1 MFNKSRGASYTR
13 TVSTGRQRGHAAS
26 EATGDL
32 RRAIVEGA
40 LRPGD
45 PLREERLAA
54 ELGVS
59 RNTLRESLRILAQEG
74 LIVHEANRGAR
85 VTTPTRASVR
95 DIYLVRRTVE
105 PPSLRNA
112 APTHPATIRMRD
124 AVATARAA
132 AGADDWQR
140 VGTADLEFHR
150 AIVGLSDSP
159 RLDALVTSMLAELRL
174 AFGAIADPEVLHA
187 PFLDDNVAILDAFES
202 GDGEGAAALLEEYLH
217 RSEETIFGAQ
227 RVSNVTP

>member
-1 MFNKSRGASYTR
+1 MGIE
-13 TVSTGRQRGHAAS
+13 RQRGHAAT
-26 EATGDL
+26 EATEDL

-59 RNTLRESLRILAQEG
+59 RNTLREALRTLANEG
-74 LIVHEANRGAR
+74 LVVHEANRGAR
-85 VTTPTRASVR
+85 VTTPTRASIR

-105 PPSLRNA
+105 PPSLRA
-112 APTHPATIRMRD
+112 AGPQHPATARMRD

-132 AGADDWQR
+132 ADAGDWQT
-140 VGTADLEFHR
+140 VGTSDLEFHR
-150 AIVGLSDSP
+150 GIVGLCDSP
-159 RLDALVTSMLAELRL
+159 RLDALLTSMLAELRL
-174 AFGAIADPEVLHA
+174 AFGAIADPEFLHA
-187 PFLDDNVAILDAFES
+187 PFLDDNVTILAAFEA
-202 GDGEGAAALLEEYLH
+202 GDGDGAATLLEEYLL

-227 RVSNVTP
+227 HVSNITP

>member
-1 MFNKSRGASYTR
+1 M
-13 TVSTGRQRGHAAS
+13 STGRQRGHAAT
-26 EATGDL
+26 EATDDL

-59 RNTLRESLRILAQEG
+59 RNTLREAMRTLAHEG

-105 PPSLRNA
+105 PPALRA
-112 APTHPATIRMRD
+112 AGPDHPGAVRMRD
-124 AVATARAA
+124 AVATAQAA
-132 AGADDWQR
+132 ARLGDWQA
-140 VGTADLEFHR
+140 VGTADLAFHR

-159 RLDALVTSMLAELRL
+159 RLDAVLDSILAELRL
-174 AFGAIADPEVLHA
+174 AFGAIAEPEFLHA
-187 PFLDDNVAILDAFES
+187 PFLDDNVTILETFLAGR
-202 GDGEGAAALLEEYLH
+202 GDTAADLLEEYLV
-217 RSEETIFGAQ
+217 RSEETLFGVQ
-227 RVSNVTP
+227 PVSKITP